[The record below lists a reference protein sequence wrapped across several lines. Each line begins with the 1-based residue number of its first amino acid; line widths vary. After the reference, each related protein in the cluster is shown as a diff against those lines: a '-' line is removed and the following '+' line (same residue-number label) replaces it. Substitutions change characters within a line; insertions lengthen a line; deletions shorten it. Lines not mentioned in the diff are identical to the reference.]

1 MSAQKTP
8 RRGVFSAAVGLV
20 GFSALSGLLVT
31 VMVAPALAVTGITA
45 SSTIGV
51 FDSLPEYIEIGQQ
64 PELNEIYATDTGA
77 GSVDG
82 KRLIA
87 TIYNQ
92 NRQEVPYE
100 QISKFALDA
109 TVDGEDSRF
118 FEHGGVDVASVIR
131 AAVGNVVSSDIES
144 GASTL
149 SMQLVKNIFVQKALE
164 EPTEEERDAAYKEAT
179 ATSFERKLSEMKLA
193 IGLEKKYTKKEIL
206 TAYLNIANFGNA
218 TYGIEA
224 AAHRYYSVSA
234 ANLTLAQAASLIAI
248 VQYPNQ
254 RNLGDPENFAA
265 NQERRDYI
273 IKAML
278 AAGDITQAEHDEALA
293 IPVDATT
300 ILPSAPANGCM
311 AAFEYARWFCD
322 YVVKSVKDFTFL
334 GASEEERLENWKRG
348 GYKLYTT
355 LDMDIQAPVQNAVW
369 TYAPNTETG
378 FALGSAVNTVQPG
391 TGRVLVMAQNMIFND
406 TLEGGGPGTSAVNY
420 STSYEYGGSSGI
432 QPGSTYKLFT
442 LLDWLMKGKGTEE
455 RVSGD
460 PDRQA
465 QFSKFMACGSPSG
478 SGTFSYKN
486 NAGESGSY
494 TIRNGTVNSVN
505 GVFYSMAKQLDLCD
519 IRDVAASLGVERAD
533 GDELATVPSSIIGT
547 NEVTPLSMASAY
559 AAVAALGKWCK
570 PIIVDTFVTPDGE
583 TKVAQSPECRQAIPQ
598 NIAATAIDVLKG
610 VMTTGNQLYG
620 NPEDGIPIFGKTG
633 TTDSANQTWVATA
646 TTSGGSVVWV
656 GNSIGDYDIL
666 DTEYAGVSGIRL
678 RHYIS
683 LALITALDGKYGGS
697 DWPAPDAALVT
708 GSGLAVPEG
717 LIGQLTAE
725 QAKALLEGLG
735 FTYAD
740 GGQVDSEIP
749 AGKVASTDPA
759 PGSMSAKGSTITVY
773 TSKGNKVAFPD
784 VVADG
789 KSFSFSQAQ
798 TALSSAGYP
807 TVSQSCVALTPPP
820 DSGSTPAPVL
830 PNDPRIDKV
839 QSSSPVAGSFNT
851 PGTPVTLA
859 VGKITCP

>member
-1 MSAQKTP
+1 M
-8 RRGVFSAAVGLV
+8 FSAAAGIV

-45 SSTIGV
+45 SSTIGI

-64 PELNEIYATDTGA
+64 PERNELYATYTGE
-77 GSVDG
+77 GNENG
-82 KRLIA
+82 HLLIA
-87 TIYNQ
+87 TIFDQ
-92 NRQEVPYE
+92 NRQEVPYD

-109 TVDGEDSRF
+109 TVDGEDARF
-118 FEHGGVDVASVIR
+118 FEHGGVDVASVVR
-131 AAVGNVVSSDIES
+131 AAVGNVIGGDIDS

-149 SMQLVKNIFVQKALE
+149 SMQLVKNIFVQQALDE
-164 EPTEEERDAAYKEAT
+164 DTQEARDAAYKKAT
-179 ATSFERKLSEMKLA
+179 ATSFDRKLKEMKLA

-218 TYGIEA
+218 TYGIQA
-224 AAHRYYSVSA
+224 AAQRYYSVDAKDLS
-234 ANLTLAQAASLIAI
+234 LAQAASLIAI

-273 IKAML
+273 LGAML
-278 AAGDITQAEHDEALA
+278 RAGDVTQSEYDEAIA
-293 IPVDATT
+293 TPVDETT
-300 ILPSAPANGCM
+300 IVPKDAANGCI
-311 AAFEYARWFCD
+311 AAYEYARWFCD

-334 GASEEERLENWKRG
+334 GATPEEREANWKRG

-355 LDMDIQAPVQNAVW
+355 LDLDIQIPVQQAVW
-369 TYAPNTETG
+369 TYAPNTETA
-378 FALGSAVNTVQPG
+378 FSLGSAVDTVQPG
-391 TGRVLVMAQNMIFND
+391 TGRVLVMAENMIFND
-406 TLEGGGPGTSAVNY
+406 TFEGGGPGTSAVNY

-442 LLDWLMKGKGTEE
+442 LLDWLMHGKGTEE

-460 PDRQA
+460 PDKQA
-465 QFSKFMACGSPSG
+465 QFAKFKACGEPSG
-478 SGTFSYKN
+478 TGTFSYKN
-486 NAGESGSY
+486 NAGETGLY

-519 IRDVAASLGVERAD
+519 IRDVAKSLGVERAD
-533 GDELATVPSSIIGT
+533 GKELNVVPSSIIGT

-570 PIIVDTFVTPDGE
+570 PIIVDSIVTPEGE
-583 TKVAQSPECRQAIPQ
+583 AKAGQASECKQAIPE

-620 NPEDGIPIFGKTG
+620 NPEDGVPLFGKTG
-633 TTDSANQTWVATA
+633 TTDSANQTWVASA

-656 GNSIGDYDIL
+656 GNSIGDYNIL

-683 LALITALDGKYGGS
+683 LALVTALDNKYNGH
-697 DWPAPDAALVT
+697 DWPSPDPALV
-708 GSGLAVPEG
+708 SGGGTAVPDVRG
-717 LIGQLTAE
+717 LTPE
-725 QAKALLEGLG
+725 SAKALLEGLG

-740 GGQVDSEIP
+740 GGPIDSEVA
-749 AGKVASTDPA
+749 AGKVATTDPT
-759 PGSMSAKGSTITVY
+759 PGSNSGKGATITVF

-784 VVADG
+784 VVLDG
-789 KSFSFSQAQ
+789 KTNDFG
-798 TALSSAGYP
+798 TASGQLNGAGYP
-807 TVSQSCVALTPPP
+807 TVTQSCVVIPPTTGTGTIMP
-820 DSGSTPAPVL
+820 G
-830 PNDPRIDKV
+830 DPQWGRVGKV
-839 QSSSPVAGSFNT
+839 QSSNPAPGSYNVPGVAVN
-851 PGTPVTLA
+851 LE
-859 VGKITCP
+859 VGKDTCP